1 MNNNSQPSVFINNP
15 NDDNQNENIV
25 NQGKKI
31 SAQTLNLGKVFLYMV
46 IGIIL
51 TAATS
56 MLVSGLINYFMPIS
70 DAAAMILFALSIVC
84 SIATLIC
91 SFVAG
96 ALTLKSKPKSF
107 SVAIPFGIYSL
118 SIGYLLGLIG
128 LALPWQIF
136 ATTFGVT
143 IVIFAI
149 LSLVGLLVKSN
160 LNPLLY
166 VSLTLLAGAGLLALI
181 NYILFIFMPELVTP
195 LYWIVSFVIFG
206 ALMLST
212 IWDVW
217 SIKKIS
223 QGYELTRNMS
233 LYCAFRLY
241 CDFVALFVRLLYIII
256 LIFASRRN

>member
-1 MNNNSQPSVFINNP
+1 MNNNSQPTVFINNP
-15 NDDNQNENIV
+15 NDNDEEKIIAE
-25 NQGKKI
+25 QGKKI
-31 SAQTLNLGKVFLYMV
+31 STQTLNLGKVFLYMV
-46 IGIIL
+46 IGIFL
-51 TAATS
+51 TAITS
-56 MLVSGLINYFMPIS
+56 VLVSGLINYYMPIS
-70 DAAAMILFALSIVC
+70 DTAGIILLVLMIVC
-84 SIATLIC
+84 SISTLIC
-91 SFVAG
+91 SFLAG
-96 ALTLKSKPKSF
+96 ALTLRSKPKSF
-107 SVAIPFGIYSL
+107 SVAIPFGIYSI

-128 LALPWQIF
+128 LSLPWQIF

-149 LSLVGLLVKSN
+149 LALIGLLVKSN

-166 VSLTLLAGAGLLALI
+166 VSLTLLGGAGLLALI
-181 NYILFIFMPELVTP
+181 NFILFIFMPELVTP

-241 CDFVALFVRLLYIII
+241 CDFVALFIRLLYFVI
-256 LIFASRRN
+256 LIYASNRD